1 VSAPTSLLDRVLL
14 RDHPKGLGRLFFTEM
29 WERLAFYTM
38 LNILLLYTTDFERG
52 GLGLTS
58 AEGNEIYGL
67 YLAFVYFTP
76 FPGGMLAD
84 RYLGYRKAVLIGS
97 VFMSTGLFLMS
108 IRGETYFITGLVG
121 LIVGNGF
128 FKPNI
133 SVMVGNL
140 YEKGDTKRDAGF
152 NIFYMGINIGA
163 FAASFL
169 SSAVRGEYGWLWTFR
184 VAAIG
189 LLVAAVLL
197 LLSWKQLERADRPP
211 ERSPDDAGFGAVI
224 GKILL
229 PALAAG
235 IVGFFIGQHFMPEG
249 PVRPAVFGF
258 MLGMIPVLI
267 FFWRLGTTAP
277 EKERSGLKAL
287 LPIYLAG
294 GTFFMILHLNGSA
307 MTQWARDDTDRE
319 FWWPI
324 DANKEDALPRYYV
337 NAAEDE
343 PRPHPKSLAVVDS
356 AEIARQYGQQMLDED
371 AVQSIVEQSPDL
383 EIRDVPLE
391 DTTGVAPELVT
402 LSAKVFEEV
411 SVEEVSD
418 GHGGTSVQV
427 KVPER
432 AKPIRRVAFVREVEG
447 NEIPVY
453 VIEKDVA
460 STIYQGYRERYGHDP
475 EFLPPGKWQRVIA
488 SELFQSLNAA
498 FVVIGTPLVVLFF
511 GFLAAR
517 GGGVSTARKLFYGL
531 VLTTL
536 SLVLMAFAGLLTD
549 DNTLKVSGLWLV
561 GFYGVVT
568 IGELLLSPMGLSLV
582 TKLTPKRLVGLAM
595 GGWFMATAFGNNLS
609 GFFGGIQGSLSPVNF
624 FLVLAG
630 LAGASAMFIRLLL
643 PRLEATLRQYG
654 A

>member
-1 VSAPTSLLDRVLL
+1 
-14 RDHPKGLGRLFFTEM
+14 M

-84 RYLGYRKAVLIGS
+84 RYLGYRKAVLIGA

-108 IRGETYFITGLVG
+108 VPGQTYFITGLVG
-121 LIVGNGF
+121 LIIGNGF

-140 YEKGDTKRDAGF
+140 YEKGDPQRDAGF

-189 LLVAAVLL
+189 LLVAMVLL
-197 LLSWKQLERADRPP
+197 LLSWKQLEKADRKP
-211 ERSPDDAGFGAVI
+211 EVGPDDAGFGTVVL
-224 GKILL
+224 KILL
-229 PALAAG
+229 PALGAG
-235 IVGFFIGQHFMPEG
+235 LVGFLIGQRFMPDG
-249 PVRPAVFGF
+249 PVRPAVLGF
-258 MLGMIPVLI
+258 LLGMIPVL
-267 FFWRLGTTAP
+267 FFFVRLGNKAP
-277 EKERSGLKAL
+277 AEERPGLKAL
-287 LPIYLAG
+287 LPIYVAG

-307 MTQWARDDTDRE
+307 MTQWARDDTDRAIP
-319 FWWPI
+319 WVI
-324 DANKEDALPRYYV
+324 DANMQDALPRYYI
-337 NAAEDE
+337 NAAEEE
-343 PRPHPKSLAVVDS
+343 PRPHPKSLALVDS
-356 AEIARQYGQQMLDED
+356 AEVSRKYGQQMLDEE
-371 AVQSIVEQSPDL
+371 AVRAILAAAPDVEV
-383 EIRDVPLE
+383 RDVPLE
-391 DTTGVAPELVT
+391 GAENVPPEVVAM
-402 LSAKVFEEV
+402 SAKVYEHVE
-411 SVEEVSD
+411 VEEVPD

-427 KVPER
+427 KIPER
-432 AKPIRRVAFVREVEG
+432 AKPIRQVAFVREVDG
-447 NEIPVY
+447 REIPVY
-453 VIEKDVA
+453 VIEKDLA
-460 STIYQGYRERYGHDP
+460 ETIYHGYRERFGHDP
-475 EFLPPGKWQRVIA
+475 QLLPPGKYERVIA
-488 SELFQSLNAA
+488 PELFQSLNAL
-498 FVVIGTPLVVLFF
+498 FVVGGTPLVVWFF

-517 GGGVSTARKLFYGL
+517 RRPVSTARKLFYGL

-536 SLVLMAFAGLLTD
+536 SLVLMALAGVLTEGS
-549 DNTLKVSGLWLV
+549 TLKVSGMWLV
-561 GFYGVVT
+561 GFYGIVT

-582 TKLTPKRLVGLAM
+582 TKLTPRRLVGLAM

-630 LAGASAMFIRLLL
+630 LAGASAMFIRLML